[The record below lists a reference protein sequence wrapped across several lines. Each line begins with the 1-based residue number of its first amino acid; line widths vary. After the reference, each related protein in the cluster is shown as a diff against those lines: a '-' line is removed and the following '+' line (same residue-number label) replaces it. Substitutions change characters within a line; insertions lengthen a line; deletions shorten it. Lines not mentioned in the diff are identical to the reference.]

1 MNVILCVLLWA
12 HEGRDTDL
20 TRYEDQVLGL
30 LGDHDGRVLQRVQ
43 AVDPGDRPTEVQI
56 LQFSSES
63 ALEGYL
69 QDPRRAAL
77 AGRRDA
83 AIARTDVVPVR
94 LLS

>member
-30 LGDHDGRVLQRVQ
+30 LGDHDGRVLQRAQ
-43 AVDPGDRPTEVQI
+43 TIDPGGRPTEVQI
-56 LQFSSES
+56 LQFGSES
-63 ALEGYL
+63 ALEGYM
-69 QDPRRAAL
+69 QDPRRTAL
-77 AGRRDA
+77 AGERDA